1 MVFVPYYR
9 EVSLIMIDKDNKQQF
24 SEIYDKYIESIYR
37 FVFIKTNS
45 QFIAEDITSE
55 IFTRYWQS
63 LQKNNE
69 ILNERAFLYKT
80 ARNAVI
86 DYYRKKGRTPN
97 LVSTELSDEIPDND
111 NIIKTVELSHEI
123 GTIQKAISQLKDEY
137 QNVVIW
143 HYLDDLPI
151 SEIAKTIGKS
161 EPAVRMLLSRALKEV
176 KERIKEV

>member
-1 MVFVPYYR
+1 MSHKMT
-9 EVSLIMIDKDNKQQF
+9 EIDIKKQF
-24 SEIYDKYIESIYR
+24 SETYDKYIESIYR
-37 FVFIKTNS
+37 FVFIKVNS

-63 LQKNNE
+63 LQKENA

-86 DYYRKKGRTPN
+86 DHYRKKGRTPQTI
-97 LVSTELSDEIPDND
+97 STELNDEIPDND
-111 NIIKTVELSHEI
+111 NIIKTTELSYDV
-123 GTIQKAISQLKDEY
+123 GTIKNAISELKDDY

-151 SEIAKTIGKS
+151 NEIAKTMGKS
-161 EPAVRMLLSRALKEV
+161 EQAVRMLLSRALKEIKGRT
-176 KERIKEV
+176 KEI

>member
-1 MVFVPYYR
+1 MA
-9 EVSLIMIDKDNKQQF
+9 EKDIKKQF
-24 SEIYDKYIESIYR
+24 SEVYDKYIESIYR

-45 QFIAEDITSE
+45 QFIAEDITSD

-63 LQKNNE
+63 LQKSNE

-86 DYYRKKGRTPN
+86 DYYRKKGRTPQTI
-97 LVSTELSDEIPDND
+97 STELNNEIPDND
-111 NIIKTVELSHEI
+111 NILKTVEMSYEI
-123 GTIQKAISQLKDEY
+123 GTFKTAITQLKDDY

-151 SEIAKTIGKS
+151 SEIAKTMNKS
-161 EPAVRMLLSRALKEV
+161 EQATRMLLSRALKEV